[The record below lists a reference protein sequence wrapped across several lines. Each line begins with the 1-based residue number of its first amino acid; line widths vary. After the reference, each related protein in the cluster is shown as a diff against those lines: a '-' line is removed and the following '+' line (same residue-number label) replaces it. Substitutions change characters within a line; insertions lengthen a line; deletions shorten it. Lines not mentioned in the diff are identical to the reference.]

1 MERGLELMR
10 TFFYVVAFALMTA
23 SLGGGQIRNNSVV
36 DARTVLATDAAH
48 PNSNLKMAVVAQ
60 VAPDY
65 HINNHKPTLDYLIA
79 TELKLDSTD
88 QITVKTT
95 IYPKGTLRKFA
106 FSDVSL
112 SVYEGTIVVGAILQ
126 VAKAAPS
133 GSYVL
138 KGKFAYQA
146 CNDHA
151 CLPPTSVP
159 VSVTV
164 KVVPRAVPLKP
175 VDSDVF
181 QRIQFE

>member
-1 MERGLELMR
+1 MR
-10 TFFYVVAFALMTA
+10 TFFYVVVLVLMSA
-23 SLGGGQIRNNSVV
+23 ILGGGQIRNNSVV
-36 DARTVLATDAAH
+36 DARTALATDAAH

-60 VAPDY
+60 VAPGY
-65 HINNHKPTLDYLIA
+65 HINDHKPTLDYLIA
-79 TELKLDSTD
+79 TELKLDPTD
-88 QITVKTT
+88 QVAVTNT

-112 SVYEGTIVVGAILQ
+112 SVYEGTVMVGAILQ
-126 VAKAAPS
+126 VAKAAPP
-133 GSYVL
+133 GSYAL